1 MVGIYKITNQ
11 LNGKVYIG
19 QSINIEHRWKEHIQ
33 EAKNGIR
40 NYALYNAMRKYGIEN
55 FSFEIIE
62 ECSEK
67 ELDEKEVYY
76 IKEYNSYYDG
86 YNSTLGGQGK
96 GFQRCINSQ
105 EIYDLWDQG
114 LSVFEINEKLKDK
127 VGHTTIRK
135 YLQSYKNY
143 SVKESNSRGNLRS
156 IKANEFRKN
165 NPNCN
170 SSRNKV
176 VQYDLWGKYIASYDS
191 YEDAERKTGIDS
203 VVIGR
208 VINGIQNQA
217 GGFQWLKPDQQPKDL
232 TKTIPLKFGVIQYD
246 LEGNEINRFLT
257 ASLAAKA
264 MNCDS
269 KNISLCCKHQ
279 KNRKTA
285 CGYKWEYDYTI
296 WNGQLISK
304 L

>member
-1 MVGIYKITNQ
+1 MVGIYKITN
-11 LNGKVYIG
+11 LINGKVYIG
-19 QSINIEHRWKEHIQ
+19 QSTNIKHRWKEHIQ
-33 EAKNGIR
+33 EAKNGIKK
-40 NYALYNAMRKYGIEN
+40 YALYNAMRKYGVEN

-62 ECSEK
+62 ECLEE
-67 ELDEKEVYY
+67 ELDKKEVSY
-76 IKEYNSYYDG
+76 IEKYNSYYGG

-96 GFQRCINSQ
+96 GFQKRINPQ

-114 LSVFEINEKLKDK
+114 LSVFEIGEQLKDK
-127 VGHTTIRK
+127 VGKTTIQK
-135 YLQSYKNY
+135 YLSSYKNY
-143 SVKESNSRGNLRS
+143 SVKESNSRGILRS
-156 IKANEFRKN
+156 TKANEFWNN
-165 NPNCN
+165 NPDCN

-208 VINGIQNQA
+208 VVNGIQNQA
-217 GGFQWLKPDQQPKDL
+217 GGFQWLKPNQQPKDL
-232 TKTIPLKFGVIQYD
+232 TKTIRLKFGVIQYD

-257 ASLAAKA
+257 VGLAAKA

-279 KNRKTA
+279 RNRKTA

-296 WNGQLISK
+296 WNGQPVLN